1 MVCYQDVFERA
12 YISDKLTRVGRR
24 VARDPQ
30 RPQPVTGSSLIGVHT
45 FSIEELVE
53 EDSNGP
59 VSPRMRVALAAG
71 HEVAKKYR
79 RWLQTLALGVSHFA
93 EAAKPAVTMQHLS
106 KMTWTESDHCFLCL
120 KTFRTYRRRHHCRF
134 CGEAVYGSCSGCV
147 NMASFDINYEG
158 SGGNSDSIIA
168 GHRKLDLRMA
178 SDGSG
183 RNLGENASPNASR
196 ADMEE
201 LTESRG
207 CNTCVSEL
215 QMNLTVLN
223 YTRSQQDPSSSS
235 VNL

>member
-12 YISDKLTRVGRR
+12 YITDKLTRVGRR

-59 VSPRMRVALAAG
+59 VVRSPRMRVALAAG

-134 CGEAVYGSCSGCV
+134 CGEAV
-147 NMASFDINYEG
+147 
-158 SGGNSDSIIA
+158 GGNSDSIIA